1 MDKKAINEIRKL
13 IKPDSCIDRI
23 RACYVNEEG
32 EVIREIHDS
41 LAAME
46 KESMEKYCE
55 ILRGAMSGKLGRNLF
70 NMEFPLEE
78 ESEGG
83 RQQLLYRLA
92 QSELKNDE
100 LLTLFFMSAF
110 LRSQEVIYSPLI
122 SLSAPSNEA
131 LRFLSLMS

>member
-13 IKPDSCIDRI
+13 VKPDSCIDRI

-41 LAAME
+41 LATME

-78 ESEGG
+78 EAEGG
-83 RQQLLYRLA
+83 RQQLLYRLQ

-100 LLTLFFMSAF
+100 LLTLF
-110 LRSQEVIYSPLI
+110 
-122 SLSAPSNEA
+122 
-131 LRFLSLMS
+131 

>member
-1 MDKKAINEIRKL
+1 MDKKSISEIRKL

-46 KESMEKYCE
+46 KESMAKSCE
-55 ILRGAMSGKLGRNLF
+55 ILRGAMSGKLDRYLF
-70 NMEFPLEE
+70 NMEFPIEE

-83 RQQLLYRLA
+83 R
-92 QSELKNDE
+92 
-100 LLTLFFMSAF
+100 
-110 LRSQEVIYSPLI
+110 
-122 SLSAPSNEA
+122 
-131 LRFLSLMS
+131 